1 MWVLSFYVVIYECES
16 GSWNG
21 LSAWTL
27 KPDLGFLKTGSTT
40 YYLCGLKQVVHL
52 SSSVKWGKILTDV
65 K

>member
-1 MWVLSFYVVIYECES
+1 MKW
-16 GSWNG
+16 

-52 SSSVKWGKILTDV
+52 FLSVKWGKILTNV